1 MSVRAVLLGLGGAV
15 FMCALT
21 YFNDHVIRQ
30 TWFVFSSMPTAVY
43 GGLLVILLVVSPAL
57 GYVRKR
63 WRLTGSELAVA
74 LALTLVPC
82 VVPSAG
88 LLELTPNVLM
98 MPHHMAKT
106 DPGWEAERVI
116 EMAPPCMLP
125 DVAGDENRAV
135 TGYVQGLSTGT
146 EHVAL
151 SDVPWSAWVRTLA
164 FWLPLALLLWIAVI
178 GASLVVHRQWSDH
191 EKVPYP
197 IATFTE
203 TLLPQGDEARASVFR
218 ERLFW
223 LGCGVVCF
231 IHLTNY
237 LAAWLPEHVVPVPR
251 TFYFYSLRDLVPVW
265 TSVGGWWLLKPMLVF
280 TVIGLAYFLPK
291 DISFSLGIGPYFY
304 YYVAAVLAGF
314 GIAMGEGGWY
324 AVNLQHALQA
334 GAYAGLLALVVYT
347 GRRYYGSVFRAAVG
361 LKPRDPV
368 EPHAV
373 WGARALM
380 AATLLFIGML
390 VAAGLDW
397 MLAVMYALLI
407 LGAFVVIARVSA
419 ETGFIFIQPW
429 WEPAMLIVGFMGIKA
444 VGPTMALVM
453 FLVSSVLIFDTRE
466 SLAAFVI
473 NALRIVDRKRAPL
486 GRTSA
491 LCVVA
496 LVVGL
501 AVAVPVTLYIKYDR
515 GTNMSYNWGTM
526 VAPRFAFDEAVRIK
540 HRLTSQGEL
549 EAAEAASG
557 LGRLVRIAP
566 SGRLVT
572 GFVVA
577 LALFLG
583 LSAAR
588 FRLPWWPLHPIILI
602 VWTTYPASRF
612 AASFLI
618 ACFVKWAVVKYG
630 GDSTYQRLKPLMVGL
645 VAGDMLFGLT
655 SSAIGFG
662 YYFATGVS
670 PPHFSVFW

>member
-1 MSVRAVLLGLGGAV
+1 
-15 FMCALT
+15 MCAFT

-30 TWFVFSSMPTAVY
+30 SWFVFSSMPTAVY
-43 GGLLVILLVVSPAL
+43 GGLLVILVVVSPAL

-63 WRLTGSELAVA
+63 WRLTGAELAVA

-82 VVPSAG
+82 VIPSAG
-88 LLELTPNVLM
+88 MLELTPNVLM
-98 MPHHMAKT
+98 MPHHMTKT
-106 DPGWEAERVI
+106 DPGWGAARVV

-125 DVAGDENRAV
+125 DVAGDEERAV
-135 TGYVQGLSTGT
+135 TGYVQGLSKGT
-146 EHVAL
+146 EHVAF
-151 SDVPWSAWVRTLA
+151 SDVPWSAWGRTLA
-164 FWLPLALLLWIAVI
+164 FWLPLVMLLWVAII
-178 GASLVVHRQWSDH
+178 GALLVVHRQWSDH
-191 EKVPYP
+191 EKLPYP

-203 TLLPQGDEARASVFR
+203 TLLPQEGEARAPVFR
-218 ERLFW
+218 SRLFW
-223 LGCGVVCF
+223 IGCGIVLFV
-231 IHLTNY
+231 HLTNY
-237 LAAWLPEHVVPVPR
+237 LAAWSPEHVVPVPR
-251 TFYFYSLRDLVPVW
+251 TFNFLSLRYLAPKW
-265 TSVGGWWLLKPMLVF
+265 TSVGGWWLLRPMLVF
-280 TVIGLAYFLPK
+280 TVIGLGFFLPK
-291 DISFSLGIGPYFY
+291 DMSFSLGIGPFVY
-304 YYVAAVLAGF
+304 YYVAAVFAGF
-314 GIAMGEGGWY
+314 GVAMGEGGWY

-334 GAYAGLLALVVYT
+334 GAYVGLFALVVYT

-361 LKPRDPV
+361 LKSADAV

-373 WGARALM
+373 WGARVLM
-380 AATLLFIGML
+380 VSTLLFIVML

-397 MLAVMYALLI
+397 LMAIMYAVLI
-407 LGAFVVIARVSA
+407 VAAFIAIARVSA

-429 WEPAMLIVGFMGIKA
+429 WEPAMLIVGLMGLKA

-486 GRTSA
+486 GRTSVF
-491 LCVVA
+491 CVVA

-515 GTNMSYNWGTM
+515 GTNFSYNWGRM
-526 VAPRFAFDEAVRIK
+526 VAPRFAFDEALRIK
-540 HRLTSQGEL
+540 HRLASQGAL
-549 EAAEAASG
+549 EAAESASG
-557 LGRLVRIAP
+557 LGRLLHVAP
-566 SGRLVT
+566 SGTLVA

-577 LALFLG
+577 LVLFLG

-588 FRLPWWPLHPIILI
+588 LRLPWWPLHPVILI

-618 ACFVKWAVVKYG
+618 ACLVKWAVVKYG

-655 SSAIGFG
+655 ASMIGFG
-662 YYFATGVS
+662 YYFATGGS
-670 PPHFSVFW
+670 PPTFSVFW